1 MFRKLSFHIL
11 ATLLL
16 STASFGSHAAD
27 FFGYSVFPYMGVD
40 YQYRELPFRERFG
53 DNNAFDQQYNQAN
66 LYMGIRFWQEYLS
79 LEINY
84 SKNQN
89 KTNAHQFSGNNIV
102 TGVFIPPGNSE
113 SHSFQSKISSF
124 GVSLLGF
131 YPMPFDR
138 LCRADLFGGIG
149 FSYMSPK
156 QVDSITAINNNPVT
170 QTYTFDESKAV
181 LRFVAGIQYLLNH
194 NIGIRTS
201 ITWEDTSQFRE
212 MHSREVSHGPRQVAL
227 KSSWTYGI
235 GVFLRTS
242 RV

>member
-1 MFRKLSFHIL
+1 MFRKLSFQIS
-11 ATLLL
+11 AALLFSTVSL
-16 STASFGSHAAD
+16 SGYAAD
-27 FFGYSVFPYMGVD
+27 FFGYPVYPYMGVD
-40 YQYRELPFRERFG
+40 YQYRDLPFREKFG
-53 DNNAFDQQYNQAN
+53 DNAFEQQYNQAN
-66 LYMGIRFWQEYLS
+66 LYMGMRFWEEYLS
-79 LEINY
+79 LELNY
-84 SKNQN
+84 SKSQN
-89 KTNAHQFSGNNIV
+89 KSNTHKYTGNNIV

-131 YPMPFDR
+131 YPMPFDY
-138 LCRADLFGGIG
+138 LCRADVFGGIG

-156 QVDSITAINNNPVT
+156 QIDSITAINNNAMT
-170 QTYTFDESKAV
+170 QTFTFDESKAV

-212 MHSREVSHGPRQVAL
+212 MRSREVSHGPRRVAL
-227 KSSWTYGI
+227 KSSWTYGV